1 MNHIP
6 ATVTII
12 VLNESRNIVPCI
24 QSVAF
29 FDEIL
34 VVDSGSTD
42 DTVALARSVGATVLT
57 NAWPGWARQ
66 KQFALEHAR
75 HEWIFSIDADERV
88 TEPLKQSIVTLFESE
103 PESRAE
109 GYSIN
114 RCNHFM
120 GRPLRH
126 GEGYPDWCLRL
137 FKRSGAGWSPDPVHE
152 RVLIEGSVAKLR
164 GDLDHHSEESLTEY
178 LEKQNNYTT
187 LQARQMWEM
196 GKDASLT
203 KLMTSPLLRFFK
215 FYVFRLGFMDGV
227 PGLVHILIGC
237 FNSFSKYAKLREIHN
252 RNPC

>member
-1 MNHIP
+1 MTSVP
-6 ATVTII
+6 ATATII
-12 VLNESRNIVPCI
+12 TLNESRNIAKCI

-34 VVDSGSTD
+34 VIDSGSND
-42 DTVALARSVGATVLT
+42 DTVSLATAAGATVLT
-57 NAWPGWARQ
+57 NPWPGYGRQ
-66 KQFALEHAR
+66 KQFAIEHAR
-75 HEWIFSIDADERV
+75 NDWVFSIDADERV
-88 TEPLKQSIVTLFESE
+88 SEKLKNSIVQLFRNQ
-103 PESRAE
+103 PDCE
-109 GYSIN
+109 GYTIN

-137 FKRSGAGWSPDPVHE
+137 FNKSRAGWTQDPVHE
-152 RVLIEGSVAKLR
+152 HVVIQGKVGRID
-164 GDLDHHSEESLTEY
+164 GDLNHYSEESLSEY
-178 LEKQNNYTT
+178 IEKQNNYTT

-196 GKDASLT
+196 GRTASLS

-215 FYVFRLGFMDGV
+215 FYFLRRGFLDGV

-237 FNSFSKYAKLREIHN
+237 FNSFSKYAKLREIQG